1 MTNETNTDPQITEFV
16 TKVMDMSPEAPIFP
30 ETVVAVTP
38 PARRRLA
45 PWMWAPLAAATA
57 VLVIAPIALRG
68 GDGDE
73 FAGVPVGSGQAVTEE
88 NTSDASPDPVIDLGS
103 LADIEQGRNTLSL
116 DAAAVVPGGTL
127 VVD

>member
-68 GDGDE
+68 GGDGDE

-88 NTSDASPDPVIDLGS
+88 NTSDASQTQLSISSVLRISNKVGTRCRSMPRPLLPVGS
-103 LADIEQGRNTLSL
+103 
-116 DAAAVVPGGTL
+116 
-127 VVD
+127 